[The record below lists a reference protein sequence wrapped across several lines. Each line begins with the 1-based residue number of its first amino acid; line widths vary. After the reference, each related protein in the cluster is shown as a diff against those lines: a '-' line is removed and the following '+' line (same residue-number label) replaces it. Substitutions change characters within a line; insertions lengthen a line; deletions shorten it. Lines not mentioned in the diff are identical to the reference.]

1 MVIDSTFL
9 VIVGVAL
16 GFAALII
23 ATIENWD
30 RLLPGLARW
39 EWLIV
44 GSLATACAWSAFDN
58 RVQDDRVH
66 ALLNGGLAAMF
77 MWQAISAFR
86 RRYAAA
92 SVSGNS

>member
-1 MVIDSTFL
+1 MIDSMFL

-16 GFAALII
+16 GSAALII

-30 RLLPGLARW
+30 RLSPVFARW

-44 GSLATACAWSAFDN
+44 GLATPAMAWTAVDCFT
-58 RVQDDRVH
+58 RGAVVT
-66 ALLNGGLAAMF
+66 GLIFGVNAITF

-86 RRYAAA
+86 RRHGAA